1 MARLA
6 NSKHELYCHYRACGD
21 TQADSY
27 MRAYGKAEGE
37 VQRNTRAQQG
47 YDLEKDPIIKNRI
60 NEIKDWNAAKLAV
73 TREMV
78 AHKLI
83 DLMSNAELQT
93 CQADAAKALNKMMG
107 FNEADKVDLAIGES
121 TGQKTFAD
129 LFSDD
134 EEKE

>member
-6 NSKHELYCHYRACGD
+6 NSKHELYCHYRACGE

-27 MRAYGKAEGE
+27 MRAYGKTDYDGTKRESWG
-37 VQRNTRAQQG
+37 NQG
-47 YDLEKDPIIKNRI
+47 YLVEKDPIIKNRI

-107 FNEADKVDLAIGES
+107 FNEADRVDLAIGES
-121 TGQKTFAD
+121 SGQKTFAD

-134 EEKE
+134 EEK